1 MGASVALAAR
11 ERGDDVVGFDPDPDA
26 LAAAVARGAL
36 TAAGS
41 LEEAVAAADLVVVAA
56 PIAQLASVVTA
67 TLAAAGEATVIDVG
81 STKSSVVDAA
91 AGSAGFVGS

>member
-36 TAAGS
+36 TAAAS
-41 LEEAVAAADLVVVAA
+41 FEEALAGAELVVVAA
-56 PIAQLASVVTA
+56 PIAQLPTA
-67 TLAAAGEATVIDVG
+67 VAAALAAAATRR
-81 STKSSVVDAA
+81 
-91 AGSAGFVGS
+91 